1 MSGAVAAVFLLSDRR
16 VVTIAGEL
24 LEPVVPDRLDRV
36 KIIRDDERRGETGTL
51 LQVDQ
56 QEGRVKLDSSGKEK
70 MFQLRNLCKMPEHRD
85 I

>member
-1 MSGAVAAVFLLSDRR
+1 MSGAVATVFLLSDRR
-16 VVTIAGEL
+16 VVTIAGDL

-36 KIIRDDERRGETGTL
+36 QIIRDDERQGETGTL
-51 LQVDQ
+51 LQVDH
-56 QEGRVKLDSSGKEK
+56 QEGRVKLDSSGEEK

>member
-1 MSGAVAAVFLLSDRR
+1 MSGAVATVFLLSDRR
-16 VVTIAGEL
+16 VVTIAGDL

-51 LQVDQ
+51 LRLYQ
-56 QEGRVKLDSSGKEK
+56 QEGRVRMDSSGEEK
-70 MFQLRNLCKMPEHRD
+70 MFQRRNLCKMPEHRD